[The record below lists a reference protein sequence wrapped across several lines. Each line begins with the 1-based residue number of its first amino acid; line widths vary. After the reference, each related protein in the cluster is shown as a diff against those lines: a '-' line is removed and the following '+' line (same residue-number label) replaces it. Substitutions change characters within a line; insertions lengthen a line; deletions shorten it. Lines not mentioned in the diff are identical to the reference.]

1 MSSAMKPVLP
11 PTSGQPAAPNA
22 SPPKPLPAQNLPHNV
37 PTSYTQPVS
46 HVPQNL
52 GIPHTTTMTQN
63 MMAPTM
69 ASQNQNQNQNQNQ
82 QPVNQAQPMSTP
94 PQISQSPNKNAGL
107 PTSRPNMIP
116 FHQNSNTEE
125 GTTLPASQNAAQ
137 LMAVH
142 REQQMAFNKPQSN
155 GTTPAQPETCNKSP
169 TVPAVAEV
177 RPEPPQATTQ
187 NHIPESA
194 KQPTE
199 ETPEPAV
206 STQPLLFV
214 TDNHLLA
221 NL

>member
-11 PTSGQPAAPNA
+11 PSGGQATAPNT
-22 SPPKPLPAQNLPHNV
+22 SPPKPLPPQNLSHNV

-52 GIPHTTTMTQN
+52 GMPHSTNMTQN
-63 MMAPTM
+63 MMPNMAAPNPPI
-69 ASQNQNQNQNQNQ
+69 NQ
-82 QPVNQAQPMSTP
+82 TP
-94 PQISQSPNKNAGL
+94 PLSISTQMSSPNKSAGL

-116 FHQNSNTEE
+116 FHPNSSDE
-125 GTTLPASQNAAQ
+125 GTTLPPSQNAAQ

-155 GTTPAQPETCNKSP
+155 GTAPAQPEVCNKSP
-169 TVPAVAEV
+169 TVPAPVEV
-177 RPEPPQATTQ
+177 RPEPPQVITQ

-199 ETPEPAV
+199 APPQPVV
-206 STQPLLFV
+206 SFV
-214 TDNHLLA
+214 KIYSKFIIHSPRSI
-221 NL
+221 